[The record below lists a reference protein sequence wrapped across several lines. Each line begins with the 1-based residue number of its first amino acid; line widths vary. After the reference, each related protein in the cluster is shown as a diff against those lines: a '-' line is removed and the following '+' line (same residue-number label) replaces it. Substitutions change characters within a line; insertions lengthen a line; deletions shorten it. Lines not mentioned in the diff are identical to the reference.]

1 MAEDGDETSVVLTD
15 FIASDFRTPTRRSYR
30 AIVPSVNNESDES
43 AVMGFHD
50 ATEANLWEQPLK

>member
-1 MAEDGDETSVVLTD
+1 MAVDGDETSVVLTD
-15 FIASDFRTPTRRSYR
+15 LIASDFSTPTSRSYR
-30 AIVPSVNNESDES
+30 AIMPSVNNESDES

>member
-1 MAEDGDETSVVLTD
+1 MAVDGDETSVVLTD
-15 FIASDFRTPTRRSYR
+15 FIVSDFSTPTRRSYR

>member
-1 MAEDGDETSVVLTD
+1 MLTD
-15 FIASDFRTPTRRSYR
+15 FITSDFSTPTRRSYR
-30 AIVPSVNNESDES
+30 AIMPSVNNESDES